1 MWGSDGSDPFLQYLV
16 QPHSPGALGPASQGS
31 CVPPSSPLSGDQ
43 PLPACGRSPQ
53 CYARSCSCSCSPR
66 CSHGTAQNGTASLCW
81 AQLPCAGQAAP
92 LMPISSNGKLQSH
105 SFPSG
110 LMGTA
115 GITRLLRPSRSDFPA
130 AQEPAGSRATASFPG
145 RQEPNWSVHGL
156 GKQFI
161 KAG

>member
-1 MWGSDGSDPFLQYLV
+1 MWGSDVSDPFLQCLA
-16 QPHSPGALGPASQGS
+16 QPHSPGVWYLHLKEAVSLLHP
-31 CVPPSSPLSGDQ
+31 PLSGDQ
-43 PLPACGRSPQ
+43 PLPSRTSSPQ
-53 CYARSCSCSCSPR
+53 CYPRSCSPR
-66 CSHGTAQNGTASLCW
+66 CSHGTARNGTASLCW

-145 RQEPNWSVHGL
+145 RQEPN
-156 GKQFI
+156 
-161 KAG
+161 